1 MKSMSAYREHFP
13 IFKNTVY
20 INSCSYAALS
30 TEVEAAFLKYLKD
43 RHEVGADWI
52 NWCDRLE
59 RVRALFAELLSA
71 KPDEIAVTT
80 SASASLSAISSSLD
94 FSGPR
99 KKIVTTDLAFPTE
112 AQAWHA
118 LKKYGAE
125 VVHVKEKDGMIDLDD
140 LDRLVDEDT
149 LLVAVPLVCYRNG
162 ALADVPAIREIA
174 RKNGALILV
183 DAYQGVG
190 AVPIDVAEWDVDFIV
205 GGSLKYLLSTAGVG
219 FLYVREDLISKSN
232 PTQTGWFAQ
241 EDIHAMLI
249 HDNTPAKSARRFE
262 QGTPSVPNLYAV
274 EAGLTMILEVGVKNI
289 CTHVAALNERLKEGV
304 QKIGAT
310 LASPLD
316 PEKHGAMITVA
327 STDEYALVEK
337 LAERNIVASCRDG
350 NIRISAHFYNNDQ
363 DIDAVIAALE
373 ENDSLLRQ

>member
-1 MKSMSAYREHFP
+1 MKSMNAYREHFP

-30 TEVEAAFLKYLKD
+30 VEVEAAFLKYLKD

-52 NWCDRLE
+52 EWCDRLE
-59 RVRALFAELLSA
+59 RVRALFAELLNA
-71 KPDEIAVTT
+71 NTDEIAVTT
-80 SASASLSAISSSLD
+80 SASASLSAISSSLNLT
-94 FSGPR
+94 GKR

-112 AQAWHA
+112 AHAWHA
-118 LKKYGAE
+118 LKKHGAE
-125 VVHVKEKDGMIDLDD
+125 VVHVKETDGMIDLDD
-140 LDRLVDEDT
+140 LEKIVDANT

-162 ALADVPAIREIA
+162 ALADIPAIRDVA
-174 RKNGALILV
+174 RKNGAMILV

-190 AVPIDVAEWDVDFIV
+190 AVPIDAKEWDVDFIV

-219 FLYVREDLISKSN
+219 FLFVRNDLISKSQ

-249 HDNTPAKSARRFE
+249 HDNIPANNARRFE

-274 EAGLTMILEVGVKNI
+274 EAGLNLILEIGLKNI
-289 CTHVAALNERLKEGV
+289 RRHVAELNERLKAGIND
-304 QKIGAT
+304 IGGK
-310 LASPLD
+310 LMSPKD

-327 STDEYALVEK
+327 STDEYALVAA
-337 LAERNIVASCRDG
+337 LAERNIVVSCRDG
-350 NIRISAHFYNNDQ
+350 NLRISAHFYNNDA
-363 DIDAVIAALE
+363 DIDAVITALK
-373 ENDSLLRQ
+373 ENKNLLA

>member
-1 MKSMSAYREHFP
+1 MSAYRERFP
-13 IFKNTVY
+13 IFEKTVY

-30 TEVEAAFLKYLKD
+30 IDVEAAFLEYLKD
-43 RHEVGADWI
+43 RHTLGADWM

-59 RVRALFAELLSA
+59 RVRGLFADLLSA

-118 LKKYGAE
+118 LKKHGAE
-125 VVHVKEKDGMIDLDD
+125 VVHVKEKDGVIDLED
-140 LDRLVDEDT
+140 LDRLVDDTT

-162 ALADVPAIREIA
+162 ALADVPAIRDVA
-174 RKNGALILV
+174 RKHGAMILV

-190 AVPIDVAEWDVDFIV
+190 AVPIDVTDWDVDFIV

-249 HDNTPAKSARRFE
+249 HDNIPATNARRFE

-274 EAGLTMILEVGVKNI
+274 EAGLTMILDIGVENI
-289 CTHVAALNERLKEGV
+289 RTYVAALNERLKEGV
-304 QKIGAT
+304 QKIGGI
-310 LASPLD
+310 LSSPID
-316 PEKHGAMITVA
+316 PDQHGAMITVA
-327 STDEYALVEK
+327 SKDEYALVEK
-337 LAERNIVASCRDG
+337 LAEQNIIASCRDG
-350 NIRISAHFYNNDQ
+350 NIRISTHFYNNDQ
-363 DIDAVIAALE
+363 DIDAVVEAFAINKE
-373 ENDSLLRQ
+373 LLA

>member
-1 MKSMSAYREHFP
+1 MTSIAEYRDHFP

-30 TEVEAAFLKYLKD
+30 NEVEDAFLRYLKD

-59 RVRALFAELLSA
+59 RVRALFAQLLGA
-71 KPDEIAVTT
+71 KDDEIAVTT

-94 FSGPR
+94 FSGTR
-99 KKIVTTDLAFPTE
+99 KKIITTDLAFPTE

-118 LKKYGAE
+118 LKKHGAE
-125 VVHVKEKDGMIDLDD
+125 VVHVKEKDGMIDLEDLERLIDD
-140 LDRLVDEDT
+140 QT

-162 ALADVPAIREIA
+162 ALADVPAIRKIA
-174 RKNGALILV
+174 RSAGAMILV

-190 AVPIDVAEWDVDFIV
+190 AVPIDVAQWDVDFIV
-205 GGSLKYLLSTAGVG
+205 GGSLKYLLSTAGIG
-219 FLYVREDLISKSN
+219 FLYVREGLIEQSQ

-249 HDNTPAKSARRFE
+249 HDNIPASNARRFE

-274 EAGLTMILEVGVKNI
+274 EAGLTMILEIGVQNI
-289 CTHVAALNERLKEGV
+289 RAQVAALNERLKEGV
-304 QKIGAT
+304 TRIGGK
-310 LASPLD
+310 LMSPEN
-316 PEKHGAMITVA
+316 PEHHGAMITIA
-327 STDEYALVEK
+327 SSDEYGLVAALAQK
-337 LAERNIVASCRDG
+337 NIIASSRDG
-350 NIRISAHFYNNDQ
+350 NLRISAHFYNNNA
-363 DIDAVIAALE
+363 DIDAVIEALDA
-373 ENDSLLRQ
+373 NKSLLA

>member
-1 MKSMSAYREHFP
+1 MKRMNAYREHFP

-30 TEVEAAFLKYLKD
+30 VEVEAAFLKYLKD

-52 NWCDRLE
+52 EWCDRLE
-59 RVRALFAELLSA
+59 RVRALFAELLNA
-71 KPDEIAVTT
+71 NTDEIAVTT
-80 SASASLSAISSSLD
+80 SASASLSAISSSLNLT
-94 FSGPR
+94 GKR

-112 AQAWHA
+112 AHAWHA
-118 LKKYGAE
+118 LKKHGAE
-125 VVHVKEKDGMIDLDD
+125 VVHVKETDGMIDLDD
-140 LDRLVDEDT
+140 LEKIVDENT

-162 ALADVPAIREIA
+162 ALADIPAIRDVA
-174 RKNGALILV
+174 RKNGAMILV

-190 AVPIDVAEWDVDFIV
+190 AVPIDAKEWDVDFIV

-219 FLYVREDLISKSN
+219 FLFVRNDLISKSQ

-249 HDNTPAKSARRFE
+249 HDNIPANNARRFE

-274 EAGLTMILEVGVKNI
+274 EAGLNLILEIGLKNI
-289 CTHVAALNERLKEGV
+289 RRHVAELNERLKAGIND
-304 QKIGAT
+304 IGGK
-310 LASPLD
+310 LMSPKD

-327 STDEYALVEK
+327 STDEYALVAA
-337 LAERNIVASCRDG
+337 LAERNIVVSCRDG
-350 NIRISAHFYNNDQ
+350 NLRISAHFYNNDA
-363 DIDAVIAALE
+363 DIDAVITALK
-373 ENDSLLRQ
+373 ENKNLLA

>member
-1 MKSMSAYREHFP
+1 MKSMAAYREHFP

-30 TEVEAAFLKYLKD
+30 LEVEAAFLHYLKD

-52 NWCDRLE
+52 EWCDRLE

-71 KPDEIAVTT
+71 KSDEIAVTT

-99 KKIVTTDLAFPTE
+99 KKIITTDLAFPTE

-140 LDRLVDEDT
+140 LEKIVDDQT
-149 LLVAVPLVCYRNG
+149 LLVAIPLVCYRNG
-162 ALADVPAIREIA
+162 ALADVPTVRNVA
-174 RKNGALILV
+174 RKHGAMILV

-219 FLYVREDLISKSN
+219 FLYVREDLIKQSN

-249 HDNTPAKSARRFE
+249 HDNIPASNARRFE

-274 EAGLTMILEVGVKNI
+274 EAGLKMILEVDVKNI
-289 CTHVAALNERLKEGV
+289 RTHVAALNERLKAGV
-304 QKIGAT
+304 EKIGGT
-310 LASPLD
+310 LSSPQNPD
-316 PEKHGAMITVA
+316 QHGAMIAIA
-327 STDEYALVEK
+327 STDEYALVAK
-337 LAERNIVASCRDG
+337 LAEKNIIASSRDG
-350 NIRISAHFYNNDQ
+350 NIRISAHFYNNNQ
-363 DIDAVIAALE
+363 DIDAVIEALE
-373 ENDSLLRQ
+373 ENKALLG

>member
-1 MKSMSAYREHFP
+1 MKSMNAYREHFP

-30 TEVEAAFLKYLKD
+30 VEVEAAFLKYLKD

-52 NWCDRLE
+52 EWCDRLE
-59 RVRALFAELLSA
+59 RVRALFAELLNA
-71 KPDEIAVTT
+71 NTDEIAVTT
-80 SASASLSAISSSLD
+80 SASASLSAISSSLNLT
-94 FSGPR
+94 GKR

-112 AQAWHA
+112 AHAWHA
-118 LKKYGAE
+118 LKKHGAE
-125 VVHVKEKDGMIDLDD
+125 VVHVKETDGMIDLDD
-140 LDRLVDEDT
+140 LEKIVDENT

-162 ALADVPAIREIA
+162 ALADIPAIRDVA
-174 RKNGALILV
+174 RKNGAMILV

-190 AVPIDVAEWDVDFIV
+190 AVPIDAKEWDVDFIV

-219 FLYVREDLISKSN
+219 FLFVRNDLISKSQ

-249 HDNTPAKSARRFE
+249 HDNIPANNARRFE

-274 EAGLTMILEVGVKNI
+274 EAGLNLILEIGLKNI
-289 CTHVAALNERLKEGV
+289 RRHVAELNERLKAGIND
-304 QKIGAT
+304 IGGK
-310 LASPLD
+310 LMSPKD

-327 STDEYALVEK
+327 STDEYALVAA
-337 LAERNIVASCRDG
+337 LAERNIVVSCRDG
-350 NIRISAHFYNNDQ
+350 NLRISAHFYNNDA
-363 DIDAVIAALE
+363 DIDAVITALK
-373 ENDSLLRQ
+373 ENENLLA

>member
-1 MKSMSAYREHFP
+1 MNAYREHFP

-30 TEVEAAFLKYLKD
+30 VEVEAAFLRYLKD

-52 NWCDRLE
+52 GWCDRLE
-59 RVRALFAELLSA
+59 RVRALFAELLNA
-71 KPDEIAVTT
+71 KADEMAVTT
-80 SASASLSAISSSLD
+80 SASASISAISSSLD
-94 FSGPR
+94 LTGSR

-112 AQAWHA
+112 AQSWHA
-118 LKKYGAE
+118 LKKHGAE
-125 VVHVKEKDGMIDLDD
+125 VVHVKETDGMIDLDD
-140 LDRLVDEDT
+140 LERIVDDQT

-162 ALADVPAIREIA
+162 ALADIPAIRNIA
-174 RKNGALILV
+174 RKNGAMILV

-190 AVPIDVAEWDVDFIV
+190 AVPIDAKEWDVDFIV

-219 FLYVREDLISKSN
+219 FLYVREDLISRSQ

-249 HDNTPAKSARRFE
+249 HDNIPARNARRFE

-274 EAGLTMILEVGVKNI
+274 EAGLKLILEIGVLNI
-289 CTHVAALNERLKEGV
+289 RKHVANLNERLKAGV
-304 QKIGAT
+304 MDIGGR
-310 LASPLD
+310 LMSPMD
-316 PEKHGAMITVA
+316 PENHGAMITVA
-327 STDEYALVEK
+327 STDEYALVAA

-350 NIRISAHFYNNDQ
+350 NLRVSAHFYNNDA
-363 DIDAVIAALE
+363 DIDAVIAALRD
-373 ENDSLLRQ
+373 NKKLLA

>member
-1 MKSMSAYREHFP
+1 MNAYREHFP

-30 TEVEAAFLKYLKD
+30 IEVESAFLKYLKD

-52 NWCDRLE
+52 EWCDRLE
-59 RVRALFAELLSA
+59 RVRALFASLLNA
-71 KPDEIAVTT
+71 NADEMAVTT

-94 FSGPR
+94 LTGKR

-112 AQAWHA
+112 AHAWHA
-118 LKKYGAE
+118 LKKHGAE
-125 VVHVKEKDGMIDLDD
+125 VVHVKETDGMIDLDD
-140 LDRLVDEDT
+140 LEKIVDENT

-162 ALADVPAIREIA
+162 ALADIPAIRDVA
-174 RKNGALILV
+174 RRNGAMILV

-190 AVPIDVAEWDVDFIV
+190 AVPIDAKEWDVDFIV

-219 FLYVREDLISKSN
+219 FLYVCNDLISKSH

-249 HDNTPAKSARRFE
+249 HDNIPARNARRFE

-274 EAGLTMILEVGVKNI
+274 EAGLKLVLEIGVKNI
-289 CTHVAALNERLKEGV
+289 RRHVAELNERLKAGIND
-304 QKIGAT
+304 IGGK
-310 LASPLD
+310 LMSPTD

-327 STDEYALVEK
+327 STDEYALVAA
-337 LAERNIVASCRDG
+337 LAERNIVVSCRDG
-350 NIRISAHFYNNDQ
+350 NLRISAHFYNNDA
-363 DIDAVIAALE
+363 DIDAVIKALK
-373 ENDSLLRQ
+373 ENKNLLA

>member
-1 MKSMSAYREHFP
+1 MKSMNAYREHFP

-30 TEVEAAFLKYLKD
+30 VEVEAAFLRYLKD

-52 NWCDRLE
+52 GWCDRLE
-59 RVRALFAELLSA
+59 RVRALFAELLNA
-71 KPDEIAVTT
+71 KADEMAVTT
-80 SASASLSAISSSLD
+80 SASASISAISSSLD
-94 FSGPR
+94 LTGSR

-112 AQAWHA
+112 AQSWHA
-118 LKKYGAE
+118 LKKHGAE
-125 VVHVKEKDGMIDLDD
+125 VVHVKETDGMIDLDD
-140 LDRLVDEDT
+140 LERIVDDQT

-162 ALADVPAIREIA
+162 ALADIPAIRNIA
-174 RKNGALILV
+174 RKNGAMILV

-190 AVPIDVAEWDVDFIV
+190 AVPIDAKEWDVDFII

-219 FLYVREDLISKSN
+219 FLYVREDLISRSQ

-249 HDNTPAKSARRFE
+249 HDNIPARNARRFE

-274 EAGLTMILEVGVKNI
+274 EAGLKLILEIGVLNI
-289 CTHVAALNERLKEGV
+289 RKHVANLNERLKAGV
-304 QKIGAT
+304 MDIGGR
-310 LASPLD
+310 LMSPMD
-316 PEKHGAMITVA
+316 PENHGAMITVA
-327 STDEYALVEK
+327 STDEYALVAA

-350 NIRISAHFYNNDQ
+350 NLRVSAHFYNNDA
-363 DIDAVIAALE
+363 DIDAVIAALRD
-373 ENDSLLRQ
+373 NKKLLA

>member
-1 MKSMSAYREHFP
+1 MNSIEDYRNHFQ

-30 TEVEAAFLKYLKD
+30 DQVEAAFLRYLKD

-52 NWCDRLE
+52 DWCDRLE
-59 RVRALFAELLSA
+59 DVRSLFAELLSA
-71 KPDEIAVTT
+71 KADEIAVTT

-94 FSGPR
+94 LTGSR

-118 LKKYGAE
+118 LKRNGAE
-125 VVHVKEKDGMIDLDD
+125 VVHVKERDGMIDLDD

-162 ALADVPAIREIA
+162 ALADIPAIRDIA

-190 AVPIDVAEWDVDFIV
+190 AVPIDVNEWKVDFVV

-219 FLYVREDLISKSN
+219 FLYVREDLITKSE

-249 HDNTPAKSARRFE
+249 HDNIPAKTARRFE

-274 EAGLTMILEVGVKNI
+274 EAGLKMILEVGVPNI
-289 CTHVAALNERLKEGV
+289 RAYVAKLNERLKEGI
-304 QKIGAT
+304 QKIGGK
-310 LASPLD
+310 LMSPMD
-316 PEKHGAMITVA
+316 PDKHGAMITVA
-327 STDEYALVEK
+327 STDEYGLVAK
-337 LAERNIVASCRDG
+337 LAEEGIIASCRDG
-350 NIRISAHFYNNDQ
+350 NIRISAHFYNNEA
-363 DIDAVIAALE
+363 DIDAVIAAFE
-373 ENDSLLRQ
+373 KHKDLLA

>member
-1 MKSMSAYREHFP
+1 MNAYREHFP

-30 TEVEAAFLKYLKD
+30 IEVESAFLKYLKD

-52 NWCDRLE
+52 EWCDRLE
-59 RVRALFAELLSA
+59 RVRALFASLLNA
-71 KPDEIAVTT
+71 NADEMAVTT

-94 FSGPR
+94 LTGKR

-112 AQAWHA
+112 AHAWHA
-118 LKKYGAE
+118 LKKHGAE
-125 VVHVKEKDGMIDLDD
+125 VVHVKETDGMIDLDD
-140 LDRLVDEDT
+140 LEKIVDENT

-162 ALADVPAIREIA
+162 ALADIPAIRDVA
-174 RKNGALILV
+174 RRNGAMILV

-190 AVPIDVAEWDVDFIV
+190 AVPIDAKEWDVDFIV

-219 FLYVREDLISKSN
+219 FLYVRNDLISKSH

-249 HDNTPAKSARRFE
+249 HDNIPARNARRFE

-274 EAGLTMILEVGVKNI
+274 EAGLKLVLEIGVKNI
-289 CTHVAALNERLKEGV
+289 RRHVAELNERLKAGIND
-304 QKIGAT
+304 IGGK
-310 LASPLD
+310 LMSPTD

-327 STDEYALVEK
+327 STDEYALVAA
-337 LAERNIVASCRDG
+337 LAERNIVVSCRDG
-350 NIRISAHFYNNDQ
+350 NLRISAHFYNNDA
-363 DIDAVIAALE
+363 DIDAVIKALK
-373 ENDSLLRQ
+373 ENKNLLA

>member
-1 MKSMSAYREHFP
+1 MKSMEEYRAHFP

-30 TEVEAAFLKYLKD
+30 IEVEGAFLRYLKD

-52 NWCDRLE
+52 DWCDRLE

-71 KPDEIAVTT
+71 KVDEMAVTT

-94 FSGPR
+94 LSGPR

-112 AQAWHA
+112 AHAWHA
-118 LKKYGAE
+118 LKKHGAE
-125 VVHVKEKDGMIDLDD
+125 VVHVKETDGMIDLDD
-140 LDRLVDEDT
+140 LDRTVDENT

-162 ALADVPAIREIA
+162 ALANVPAIRDIA

-190 AVPIDVAEWDVDFIV
+190 AVPIDVSEWDVDFIV

-219 FLYVREDLISKSN
+219 FLWVRGDLITKSE

-249 HDNTPAKSARRFE
+249 HDNIPAKSARRFE

-274 EAGLTMILEVGVKNI
+274 EAGLKMILEVGVANI
-289 CTHVAALNERLKEGV
+289 RAHVAALNERLKEGV
-304 QKIGAT
+304 QRIGGT
-310 LASPLD
+310 LKSPMD

-327 STDEYALVEK
+327 SKDEYALVAA
-337 LAERNIVASCRDG
+337 LAEEGIIASCRDG
-350 NIRISAHFYNNDQ
+350 NIRISAHFYNNND
-363 DIDAVIAALE
+363 DIDAVIAAFE
-373 ENDSLLRQ
+373 KNKHLLA

>member
-1 MKSMSAYREHFP
+1 MKRMNAYREHFP

-30 TEVEAAFLKYLKD
+30 VEVEAAFLKYLKD

-52 NWCDRLE
+52 EWCDRLE
-59 RVRALFAELLSA
+59 RVRALFAELLNA
-71 KPDEIAVTT
+71 NTDEIAVTT
-80 SASASLSAISSSLD
+80 SASASLSAISSSLNLT
-94 FSGPR
+94 GKR

-112 AQAWHA
+112 AHAWHA
-118 LKKYGAE
+118 LKKHGAE
-125 VVHVKEKDGMIDLDD
+125 VVHVKETDGMIDLDD
-140 LDRLVDEDT
+140 LEKIVDENT

-162 ALADVPAIREIA
+162 ALADIPAIRDVA
-174 RKNGALILV
+174 RKNGAMILV

-190 AVPIDVAEWDVDFIV
+190 AVPIDAKEWDVDFIV

-219 FLYVREDLISKSN
+219 FLFVRNDLISKSQ

-249 HDNTPAKSARRFE
+249 HDNIPANNARRFE

-274 EAGLTMILEVGVKNI
+274 EAGLNLILEIGLKNI
-289 CTHVAALNERLKEGV
+289 RRHVAELNERLKAGIND
-304 QKIGAT
+304 IGGK
-310 LASPLD
+310 LMSPKD

-327 STDEYALVEK
+327 STDEYALVAA
-337 LAERNIVASCRDG
+337 LAERNIVVSCRDG
-350 NIRISAHFYNNDQ
+350 NLRISAHFYNNDA
-363 DIDAVIAALE
+363 DIDAVITALK
-373 ENDSLLRQ
+373 ENENLLA

>member
-1 MKSMSAYREHFP
+1 MKSMNAYREHFP

-30 TEVEAAFLKYLKD
+30 VEVEAAFLRYLKD

-52 NWCDRLE
+52 GWCDRLE
-59 RVRALFAELLSA
+59 RVRALFAELLNA
-71 KPDEIAVTT
+71 KADEMAVTT
-80 SASASLSAISSSLD
+80 SASASISAISSSLD
-94 FSGPR
+94 LTGSR

-112 AQAWHA
+112 AQSWHA
-118 LKKYGAE
+118 LKKHGAE
-125 VVHVKEKDGMIDLDD
+125 VVHVKETDGMIDLDD
-140 LDRLVDEDT
+140 LERIVDDQT

-162 ALADVPAIREIA
+162 ALADIPAIRNIA
-174 RKNGALILV
+174 RKNGAMILV

-190 AVPIDVAEWDVDFIV
+190 AVPIDAKEWDVDFIV

-219 FLYVREDLISKSN
+219 FLYVREDLISRSQ

-249 HDNTPAKSARRFE
+249 HDNIPARNARRFE

-274 EAGLTMILEVGVKNI
+274 EAGLKLILEIGVLNI
-289 CTHVAALNERLKEGV
+289 RKHVANLNERLKAGV
-304 QKIGAT
+304 MDIGGR
-310 LASPLD
+310 LMSPMD
-316 PEKHGAMITVA
+316 PENHGAMITVA
-327 STDEYALVEK
+327 STDEYALVAA

-350 NIRISAHFYNNDQ
+350 NLRVSAHFYNNDA
-363 DIDAVIAALE
+363 DIDAVIAALRD
-373 ENDSLLRQ
+373 NKKLLA

>member
-1 MKSMSAYREHFP
+1 MNAYREHFP

-30 TEVEAAFLKYLKD
+30 VEVEAAFLKYLKD

-52 NWCDRLE
+52 EWCDRLE
-59 RVRALFAELLSA
+59 RVRALFAELLNA
-71 KPDEIAVTT
+71 NADEIAVTT

-94 FSGPR
+94 LTGKR

-112 AQAWHA
+112 AHAWHA
-118 LKKYGAE
+118 LKKHGAE
-125 VVHVKEKDGMIDLDD
+125 VVHVKETDGMIDLDD
-140 LDRLVDEDT
+140 LEKIVDGNT

-162 ALADVPAIREIA
+162 ALADISSIRDVA
-174 RKNGALILV
+174 RKNGAMILV

-190 AVPIDVAEWDVDFIV
+190 AVPVDAKEWDVDFIV

-219 FLYVREDLISKSN
+219 FLYVRNDLISKSQ

-249 HDNTPAKSARRFE
+249 HDNIPANNARRFE

-274 EAGLTMILEVGVKNI
+274 EAGLNLILEIGVKNI
-289 CTHVAALNERLKEGV
+289 RCHVAELNERLKAGINELGG
-304 QKIGAT
+304 K
-310 LASPLD
+310 LMSPKD
-316 PEKHGAMITVA
+316 SEKHGAMITVA
-327 STDEYALVEK
+327 STDEYALVAA
-337 LAERNIVASCRDG
+337 LAERNIVVSCRDG
-350 NIRISAHFYNNDQ
+350 NLRISAHFYNNDA
-363 DIDAVIAALE
+363 DIDAVIKALK
-373 ENDSLLRQ
+373 ENKNLLA

>member
-1 MKSMSAYREHFP
+1 MKSMNAYREHFP

-30 TEVEAAFLKYLKD
+30 VEVEAAFLKYLKD

-52 NWCDRLE
+52 EWCDRLE
-59 RVRALFAELLSA
+59 RVRALFAELLNA
-71 KPDEIAVTT
+71 NTDEIAVTT
-80 SASASLSAISSSLD
+80 SASASLSAISSSLNLT
-94 FSGPR
+94 GKR

-112 AQAWHA
+112 AHAWHA
-118 LKKYGAE
+118 LKKHGAE
-125 VVHVKEKDGMIDLDD
+125 VVHVKETDGMIDLDD
-140 LDRLVDEDT
+140 LEKIVDENT

-162 ALADVPAIREIA
+162 ALADIPAIRDVA
-174 RKNGALILV
+174 RKNGAMILV

-190 AVPIDVAEWDVDFIV
+190 AVPIDAKEWDVDFIV

-219 FLYVREDLISKSN
+219 FLFVRNDLISKSQ

-249 HDNTPAKSARRFE
+249 HDNIPANNARRFE

-274 EAGLTMILEVGVKNI
+274 EAGLNLILEIGLKNI
-289 CTHVAALNERLKEGV
+289 RRHVADLNERLKAGIND
-304 QKIGAT
+304 IGGK
-310 LASPLD
+310 LMSPKD

-327 STDEYALVEK
+327 STDEYALVAA
-337 LAERNIVASCRDG
+337 LAERNIVVSCRDG
-350 NIRISAHFYNNDQ
+350 NLRISAHFYNNDA
-363 DIDAVIAALE
+363 DIDAVITALK
-373 ENDSLLRQ
+373 ENKNLLA

>member
-1 MKSMSAYREHFP
+1 MKSMNTYREHFP

-30 TEVEAAFLKYLKD
+30 VEVEAAFLRYLKD

-52 NWCDRLE
+52 EWCDRLE
-59 RVRALFAELLSA
+59 RVRALFADLLNA
-71 KPDEIAVTT
+71 EVDEIAVTT
-80 SASASLSAISSSLD
+80 SASASISAISSSLD
-94 FSGPR
+94 LTGSR

-118 LKKYGAE
+118 LKKHGAE
-125 VVHVKEKDGMIDLDD
+125 VEHVKEKDGMIDLDD
-140 LDRLVDEDT
+140 LEKIVDDQT

-162 ALADVPAIREIA
+162 ALANIPAIRDVA
-174 RKNGALILV
+174 RKNGAMILV

-190 AVPIDVAEWDVDFIV
+190 AVPIDAKEWDVDFIV

-219 FLYVREDLISKSN
+219 FLYVREDLISKSQ

-241 EDIHAMLI
+241 ENIHAMLI
-249 HDNTPAKSARRFE
+249 HDNIPAKNARRFE

-274 EAGLTMILEVGVKNI
+274 EAGLKLILEIGVQNI
-289 CTHVAALNERLKEGV
+289 RTHVANLNERLKTGIREMGG
-304 QKIGAT
+304 K
-310 LASPLD
+310 LMSPIE

-327 STDEYALVEK
+327 STNEYALVAA

-350 NIRISAHFYNNDQ
+350 NLRISAHFYNNETDV
-363 DIDAVIAALE
+363 DAVINALK
-373 ENDSLLRQ
+373 ENKKLLA

>member
-1 MKSMSAYREHFP
+1 MKSISAYREHFP
-13 IFKNTVY
+13 IFDNTVY

-30 TEVEAAFLKYLKD
+30 NEVEAAFLSYLKD

-52 NWCDRLE
+52 EWCDRLE
-59 RVRALFAELLSA
+59 RVRGLFADLLSA
-71 KPDEIAVTT
+71 KSDEIAVTT

-99 KKIVTTDLAFPTE
+99 QKIITTDLAFPTE

-118 LKKYGAE
+118 LKKHGAE

-140 LDRLVDEDT
+140 LAKLVDENT

-162 ALADVPAIREIA
+162 ALADIPSIRKIA
-174 RKNGALILV
+174 RKSGALILV

-190 AVPIDVAEWDVDFIV
+190 AVPIDVNDWDVDFVV

-219 FLYVREDLISKSN
+219 FLWVREDLIIQSS

-249 HDNTPAKSARRFE
+249 HDNIPAQNARRFE

-274 EAGLTMILEVGVKNI
+274 EAGLTMILEIGVKNI
-289 CTHVAALNERLKEGV
+289 RTYVAELNERLKQGV
-304 QKIGAT
+304 KNIGGV
-310 LASPLD
+310 LSSPLD
-316 PEKHGAMITVA
+316 PDKHGAMITVA
-327 STDEYALVEK
+327 SKDDHALVAK
-337 LAERNIVASCRDG
+337 LAEKNIIASCRDG
-350 NIRISAHFYNNDQ
+350 NIRISAHFYNNEK
-363 DIDAVIAALE
+363 DIDAVIAAFD
-373 ENDSLLRQ
+373 ENKELLA

>member
-1 MKSMSAYREHFP
+1 MKSMAAYREHFP

-30 TEVEAAFLKYLKD
+30 LEVEAAFLRYLKD

-52 NWCDRLE
+52 GWCDRLE
-59 RVRALFAELLSA
+59 RVRGLFAELLSA
-71 KPDEIAVTT
+71 KADEIAVTT
-80 SASASLSAISSSLD
+80 SASASLSSISSSLD
-94 FSGPR
+94 FSGKR
-99 KKIVTTDLAFPTE
+99 KKIITTDLAFPTE

-140 LDRLVDEDT
+140 LERLVDDKT

-162 ALADVPAIREIA
+162 ALADIPAIRKIA
-174 RKNGALILV
+174 RNKGAMILV

-190 AVPIDVAEWDVDFIV
+190 AVPIDVNEWDVDFIV

-219 FLYVREDLISKSN
+219 FLYVREDLILKSN

-249 HDNTPAKSARRFE
+249 HDNIPAQSARRFE

-274 EAGLTMILEVGVKNI
+274 EAGLKMILEIGVNNI
-289 CTHVAALNERLKEGV
+289 RTHVSALNERLKKGV
-304 QKIGAT
+304 AEIGGK
-310 LASPLD
+310 LSSPIN
-316 PEKHGAMITVA
+316 PENHGAMITVA
-327 STDEYALVEK
+327 STDEFALVEK
-337 LAERNIVASCRDG
+337 LTEEGIVASCRSG
-350 NIRISAHFYNNDQ
+350 NLRISAHFYNNND
-363 DIDAVIAALE
+363 DIDAVIDGLAK
-373 ENDSLLRQ
+373 NKKLLA

>member
-1 MKSMSAYREHFP
+1 MKTMEEYRKNFP
-13 IFKNTVY
+13 IFKHSIY

-30 TEVEAAFLKYLKD
+30 NEVEGAFLRYLKD

-52 NWCDRLE
+52 NWCGRLE
-59 RVRALFAELLSA
+59 RVRALFAELLNA

-94 FSGPR
+94 FSGTR
-99 KKIVTTDLAFPTE
+99 KKIITTDLAFPTE

-118 LKKYGAE
+118 LKKHGAD
-125 VVHVKEKDGMIDLDD
+125 VHHVKEQNGMIDLDD
-140 LDRLVDEDT
+140 LKALVDDQT

-162 ALADVPAIREIA
+162 ALADIAAIRDIA
-174 RKNGALILV
+174 KKAGVMVLV

-190 AVPIDVAEWDVDFIV
+190 AVPVDVAQWDVDFIV

-219 FLYVREDLISKSN
+219 FLYVRAGLIKSSH

-249 HDNTPAKSARRFE
+249 HDNIPASTARRFE

-274 EAGLTMILEVGVKNI
+274 EAGLKMILEIGVDNI
-289 CTHVAALNERLKEGV
+289 RRHVAALNERLKEGV
-304 QKIGAT
+304 ERIGGT
-310 LASPLD
+310 LRSPKNPD
-316 PEKHGAMITVA
+316 QHGAMIAIA
-327 STDEYALVEK
+327 SVDEYALVEA
-337 LAERNIVASCRDG
+337 LAQRNIIASCRDG
-350 NIRISAHFYNNDQ
+350 NLRISAHFYNNEN
-363 DIDAVIAALE
+363 DIDAVLEALE
-373 ENDSLLRQ
+373 ANKDLLR